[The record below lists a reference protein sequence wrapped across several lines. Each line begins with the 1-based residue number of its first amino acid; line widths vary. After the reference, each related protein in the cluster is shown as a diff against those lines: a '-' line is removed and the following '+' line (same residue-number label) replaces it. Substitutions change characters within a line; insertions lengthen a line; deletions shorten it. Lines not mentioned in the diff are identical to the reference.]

1 MVRNAAAGVSM
12 LRVWMLLTMGA
23 WVLVGGSGA
32 PEAAPAADEA
42 LAGVWDAGRYIAL
55 DEIRAGM
62 AGYCLTEYGPA
73 GVERFALEVVDVV
86 RDIEPGRDA
95 ILVRGL
101 DERFVHTGPVAGCS
115 GSPVYIEG
123 RLAGALAFAW
133 TLSKDP
139 LYGATPIAEMLL
151 VGARGSGKG
160 VGEAVAGG
168 FEALDWRQPIDL
180 RRLAR
185 GRVDTDGPGMAGRG
199 LSRLAVP
206 VMTSGLSEA
215 GCREL
220 EAVLRP
226 FGMAVMGGS
235 GAQAEG
241 AGVSARFEPG
251 SCLMV
256 PLVSGDISIS
266 VQGTVT
272 EVVGETVYGFGHGF
286 LGYGDV
292 DLPIATGRVH
302 TVVSSLSRSFKLASV
317 GRTIGALR
325 QDAASAVV
333 GRMDVE
339 AGTFPLTITVD
350 RFNDVGPRRYECRVA
365 RNRGLTA
372 SVVRAAV
379 SGAALRM
386 GEFPPEHSIAYRA
399 SIGLAG
405 DRRVRFANVSTGTA
419 LSEAMAEVGGIIE
432 LVMNNPYELLDVESV
447 EFDVTVTPRTM
458 VSRIWSVE
466 VADTRVRAGERL
478 GVEVIVESVLAGKR
492 LHRFEL
498 AVPEHVKPGKYGL
511 LVCGAYGYEDFL
523 RKNAPHRLVAQ
534 SIEGLMTAL
543 NDLLTIERRRLYCIL
558 MLPAGGVTVETQEL
572 PDLPATKALV
582 MQSPGR
588 TLTTL
593 PYRQWVE
600 VGRDIEA
607 VVMDRSM
614 LEITVEP

>member
-1 MVRNAAAGVSM
+1 MVRNAAAGVPM
-12 LRVWMLLTMGA
+12 WRVWMLLTMGA
-23 WVLVGGSGA
+23 GVLIGGSGA
-32 PEAAPAADEA
+32 SGAATAAHKA
-42 LAGVWDAGRYIAL
+42 LAEVWDAGRYIAL

-62 AGYCLTEYGPA
+62 EGYCLTEYGPA

-95 ILVRGL
+95 VLVRGL

-115 GSPVYIEG
+115 GSPVYIDG

-151 VGARGSGKG
+151 VGAGGSGKG

-168 FEALDWRQPIDL
+168 LEVLDWRQPIDL

-185 GRVDTDGPGMAGRG
+185 GRVDADGPGMAGRG
-199 LSRLAVP
+199 LSRLVVP
-206 VMTSGLSEA
+206 VMACGLSEA

-220 EAVLRP
+220 EAALRP

-235 GAQAEG
+235 GAQAQAAG
-241 AGVSARFEPG
+241 ASARFKPG

-256 PLVSGDISIS
+256 PLVSGGISIS

-272 EVVGETVYGFGHGF
+272 EVVGDTVYGFGHGF
-286 LGYGDV
+286 LGYGEV

-302 TVVSSLSRSFKLASV
+302 TVVSNLERSFKLAGV
-317 GRTIGALR
+317 GRTIGALH

-333 GRMDVE
+333 GRMGVE

-350 RFNDVGPRRYECRVA
+350 RFNDVGPRRYECHVA
-365 RNRGLTA
+365 RNRTLTA

-386 GEFPPEHSIAYRA
+386 GDLPPEHSIAYRA
-399 SIGLAG
+399 AIALEG
-405 DRRVRFANVSTGTA
+405 DRHVRFANVSTGTA

-432 LVMNNPYELLDVESV
+432 MVMNNPYELLDVESV
-447 EFDVTVTPRTM
+447 EFEVTATPRTM

-466 VADTRVRAGERL
+466 VADTQVRAGQQVP
-478 GVEVIVESVLAGKR
+478 VEVIVESVLGGKR
-492 LHRFEL
+492 LHRFEI
-498 AVPEHVKPGKYGL
+498 AVPQTLKPGKYGL

-543 NDLLTIERRRLYCIL
+543 NDLLNIERSRLYCIL

-588 TLTTL
+588 TLTML
-593 PYRQWVE
+593 PYQQWVQDS
-600 VGRDIEA
+600 RDIDA
-607 VVMDRSM
+607 VVMDKSVV
-614 LEITVEP
+614 EITVEK

>member
-23 WVLVGGSGA
+23 WVLVGGSSA
-32 PEAAPAADEA
+32 PAAAPAAEA
-42 LAGVWDAGRYIAL
+42 LAGVWDAGRYIGL

-62 AGYCLTEYGPA
+62 EGHCLTEYGPG

-95 ILVRGL
+95 ILVKGL
-101 DERFVHTGPVAGCS
+101 DERFIHTGPVAGCS

-139 LYGATPIAEMLL
+139 LYGATPIAEMLW
-151 VGARGSGKG
+151 VGASGSGKG
-160 VGEAVAGG
+160 VGGAVAGG
-168 FEALDWRQPIDL
+168 FEVLDWREPIDL
-180 RRLAR
+180 GRFAR
-185 GRVDTDGPGMAGRG
+185 WRVAADGPGRVGRG
-199 LSRLAVP
+199 LSRLVVP

-220 EAVLRP
+220 EAALRP
-226 FGMAVMGGS
+226 FGMAVAGGS

-272 EVVGETVYGFGHGF
+272 EVVGDTVYGFGHGF

-302 TVVSSLSRSFKLASV
+302 TVVSNLERSFKLASV

-333 GRMDVE
+333 GRMGVE
-339 AGTFPLTITVD
+339 AGSFPLTITVH
-350 RFNDVGPRRYECRVA
+350 RFNDVAPRRYECRVA
-365 RNRGLTA
+365 RNRMLTA
-372 SVVRAAV
+372 AVVRAAV

-386 GEFPPEHSIAYRA
+386 GDLPPEHSVAYRA

-405 DRRVRFANVSTGTA
+405 DRRVKFANVSTGSA

-432 LVMNNPYELLDVESV
+432 MVMNNPYEILDVESV
-447 EFDVTVTPRTM
+447 DFEVTVTPRTM

-466 VADTRVRAGERL
+466 VADTQVRPGQRVP
-478 GVEVIVESVLAGKR
+478 VEVIVESVLAGKR
-492 LHRFEL
+492 RHRFEM
-498 AVPEHVKPGKYGL
+498 AVPENLKPGKYGI

-543 NDLLTIERRRLYCIL
+543 NDLLNIERSRLYCIL

-588 TLTTL
+588 TLTML
-593 PYRQWVE
+593 PYRQWVQDS
-600 VGRDIEA
+600 RDIGA
-607 VVMDRSM
+607 VVLDRSVV
-614 LEITVEP
+614 EITVEK